1 MFSRGSNILLP
12 IAVDVGSSGVKMMQL
27 QVVNDRLRVQAAWK
41 TNFPL
46 TLRREDERQEF
57 LVDAIRDA
65 LKNQRF
71 KGRLAVT
78 AVPNHAI
85 QFKSFRIP
93 KMPPEEIA
101 SAVLFEAEERFAFQS
116 EDAEYRY
123 LDSGHIR
130 QGQETRHEIIA
141 MGCTG
146 ETLRNHM
153 ELFKKT
159 GLVCTATDVAPCAVV
174 RCLEDDAPAN
184 EDEGLARMYADIG
197 TQATRIITTL
207 DGRIVFIKS
216 IAVGGQKLNE
226 LTAKGLNLSLAEATQ
241 LRSEIL
247 MSTPE
252 PESDTATHTG
262 REVLE
267 AANAAIRPGVEQ
279 LGKEIS
285 LCLRYYAVTFR
296 GVRPSQLICVGGQSY
311 DRQLL
316 QTVSE
321 ITGVEAVQGAPLK
334 RIEDGG
340 VFTEAQR
347 RSGLLEW
354 ATAVGLSLRGRD
366 ELEARKEAS

>member
-1 MFSRGSNILLP
+1 MFSRASNILLP
-12 IAVDVGSSGVKMMQL
+12 IAVDVGFGAVKMMQL
-27 QVVNDRLRVQAAWK
+27 QVVNDRLRVRAAWS
-41 TNFPL
+41 TDFPL
-46 TLRREDERQEF
+46 TLRREEERQEF

-65 LKNQRF
+65 LKHQRF

-78 AVPNHAI
+78 AVPNHVV

-101 SAVLFEAEERFAFQS
+101 GAVLFEAEERFAFQS

-123 LDSGHIR
+123 VDSGHIR

-146 ETLRNHM
+146 EALRNHM

-174 RCLEDDAPAN
+174 RCLEDDAPAS
-184 EDEGLARMYADIG
+184 EAEGQARMYADIG
-197 TQATRIITTL
+197 THATRIITTL

-216 IAVGGQKLNE
+216 IAVGGQSLNE

-241 LRSEIL
+241 LRCEIL

-252 PESDTATHTG
+252 PEGDIAARTE

-296 GVRPSQLICVGGQSY
+296 GVRPSHLICVGGQSY

-316 QTVSE
+316 QTISE
-321 ITGVEAVQGAPLK
+321 ITGVQAIPGAPLK
-334 RIEDGG
+334 RIEDGK

-347 RSGLLEW
+347 QSGLLEW

>member
-1 MFSRGSNILLP
+1 MFSRASNILLP
-12 IAVDVGSSGVKMMQL
+12 IAVDVGFSAVRMMQL
-27 QVVNDRLRVQAAWK
+27 QVVNHRLRVRAAW
-41 TNFPL
+41 TMDFPL
-46 TLRREDERQEF
+46 TLRREEERQEF
-57 LVDAIRDA
+57 VIDAIQDV
-65 LKNQRF
+65 LKGKRF

-78 AVPNHAI
+78 AVPNHLV

-101 SAVLFEAEERFAFQS
+101 SAVLFEAEERFAFKS

-130 QGQETRHEIIA
+130 QGQEIRHEIIA

-146 ETLRNHM
+146 EALRNHL

-174 RCLEDDAPAN
+174 RCLEDDAPPS
-184 EDEGLARMYADIG
+184 EDQGQARMYADIG
-197 TQATRIITTL
+197 THATRIITTL
-207 DGRIVFIKS
+207 EGRIIFIKS
-216 IAVGGQKLNE
+216 IAIGGLALNE
-226 LTAKGLNLSLAEATQ
+226 LTAKGLNLPLDEATQ
-241 LRSEIL
+241 LRREIL

-252 PESDTATHTG
+252 PEGEIATGTEH
-262 REVLE
+262 EVLE

-285 LCLRYYAVTFR
+285 LCLRYHAVTFR
-296 GVRPSQLICVGGQSY
+296 GVRPSHLICVGGQSY

-316 QTVSE
+316 QTISE
-321 ITGVEAVQGAPLK
+321 ITGVQAVQGAPLE
-334 RIEDGG
+334 RIENRK
-340 VFTEAQR
+340 VFTETQW

-354 ATAVGLSLRGRD
+354 ATAVGLSLRGRL
-366 ELEARKEAS
+366 ELEACKEAS

>member
-1 MFSRGSNILLP
+1 MFSRASNILLP
-12 IAVDVGSSGVKMMQL
+12 IAVDVGFGTVKMMQL
-27 QVVNDRLRVQAAWK
+27 QVVNDRLRVRAAWK
-41 TNFPL
+41 MDFPL
-46 TLRREDERQEF
+46 TLRREEERQEF
-57 LVDAIRDA
+57 AVDVIQGA
-65 LKNQRF
+65 LKGQRF

-78 AVPNHAI
+78 AVPNHMI

-101 SAVLFEAEERFAFQS
+101 SAVLFEAEERFAFES
-116 EDAEYRY
+116 EAAEYRY

-141 MGCTG
+141 MGCAG
-146 ETLRNHM
+146 EALRNHM

-174 RCLEDDAPAN
+174 RCLEDDAPKGEA
-184 EDEGLARMYADIG
+184 EGQARMYADIG
-197 TQATRIITTL
+197 THATRIITTL

-216 IAVGGQKLNE
+216 IAIGGQALDE

-241 LRSEIL
+241 LRREIL

-252 PESDTATHTG
+252 LESDIATHTG

-296 GVRPSQLICVGGQSY
+296 GVRPSHLICVGGQSY

-316 QTVSE
+316 QSISE
-321 ITGVEAVQGAPLK
+321 ISGVQAVQGAPLK
-334 RIEDGG
+334 RIEDGKI
-340 VFTEAQR
+340 FTEAQR

-354 ATAVGLSLRGRD
+354 ATAAGLSLLGRD